1 MPKHDVTIRK
11 APKLTVFVGT
21 GVVLGI
27 IAAAIATAILPVD
40 PAVGA
45 LATFG
50 FFSIMFALIGMGVM
64 AAVALL
70 LDWCSRDHSA
80 VALVTKKKP

>member
-1 MPKHDVTIRK
+1 VQEKGEELQRQILGTVVV
-11 APKLTVFVGT
+11 VFVSFLMR
-21 GVVLGI
+21 V
-27 IAAAIATAILPVD
+27 A
-40 PAVGA
+40 
-45 LATFG
+45 
-50 FFSIMFALIGMGVM
+50 FSIMFALIGMGVM